1 MLPYIIGSALERYV
15 LSDKFQQ
22 IDSVAAI
29 RDRINHPII
38 DGDGHLVEFVPLLL
52 DFVRECAGPEV
63 ARHVRKLTL
72 ERDEK
77 RPASTSWGTPTK
89 NTVDRATSLL
99 PELLSQRLDQ
109 FGIDF
114 ALLYPG
120 LPLIMLGFQDEE
132 IRRAVARA
140 ANMYYA
146 EVFGPYSDRMVPVAA
161 IPTFTPDEA
170 IEELDYAVGERGL
183 KAVVLEGVIS
193 ERGPTGELGIRS
205 LGHGSPYDYDPV
217 WERCTA
223 LGVVPTFHTPGRGLA
238 SRTSRTNY
246 VYNHLGHFAWAQEAV
261 CRSLIFAGTPLRFPD
276 LPFAFLEGGVSWGCQ
291 LFSDML
297 SHFEKRN
304 RSAMSNY
311 DPSNIDAPLM
321 LELFDSYLSE
331 PMQPFRSD
339 LEATLRPLSGSAG
352 TVSLDDVDD
361 FKESLITCDSDII
374 DMFTRQF
381 HFGCE
386 ADDPLTS
393 LAFRSD
399 LLPSGTRMKPIFASD
414 IGHWDVPDMRYVL
427 EEAWELVE
435 HGRIDEEQFQEFACT
450 NVATMLQSVNP
461 DFFAGTVIEH
471 DLTSLLGDSAGGSTG
486 NTPVTPM
493 RHDD

>member
-1 MLPYIIGSALERYV
+1 MSN
-15 LSDKFQQ
+15 KFPQ
-22 IDSVAAI
+22 IDEVAAI
-29 RDRINHPII
+29 RGRIDHPII

-52 DFVRECAGPEV
+52 DYVRECAGPEV
-63 ARHVRKLTL
+63 ARHVRKLTM
-72 ERDEK
+72 ERDDR

-109 FGIDF
+109 FGIDY

-120 LPLIMLGFQDEE
+120 LPLIMLGFPDEE
-132 IRRAVARA
+132 IRRALARA

-146 EVFGPYSDRMVPVAA
+146 DVYGPYGDRMLAVAA

-170 IEELDYAVGERGL
+170 IEELNYAVGERGI
-183 KAVVLEGVIS
+183 KAIVLEGINV
-193 ERGPTGELGIRS
+193 ERGPSGEAEIRS
-205 LGHGSPYDYDPV
+205 LGHGSPYDYDPL
-217 WERCTA
+217 WQRCLE

-238 SRTSRTNY
+238 SRASRTNY

-261 CRSLIFAGTPLRFPD
+261 CRSLIFDGTPLRFPD
-276 LPFAFLEGGVSWGCQ
+276 LPFAFLEGGVGWGCQ

-311 DPSNIDAPLM
+311 DPANIDGPLM
-321 LELFDSYLSE
+321 LELFDTYPSG

-339 LEATLRPLSGSAG
+339 FEATLRPLSGSAG
-352 TVSLDDVDD
+352 SVSLDDVDD
-361 FKESLITCDSDII
+361 FKESLITSDADIM

-393 LAFRSD
+393 LAYRSD
-399 LLPSGTRMKPIFASD
+399 LLPSGSRMKPIFASD

-435 HGRIDEEQFQEFACT
+435 HGRIDEQQFQEFTCT
-450 NVATMLQSVNP
+450 NVATMLTSVNP
-461 DFFAGTVIEH
+461 DFFAGTVVEN
-471 DLTSLLGDSAGGSTG
+471 DLQSVLKQ
-486 NTPVTPM
+486 
-493 RHDD
+493 